1 MNAQT
6 RRRFRRLTGQ
16 VFFWKKA
23 QMPWYW
29 RCPHEYVVRQ
39 RDLGSPDV
47 GGLWGAPW
55 RCTESEFQFLKRVI
69 AEHGTRMKWRHR
81 NDVVLFDGRYCY
93 WRCEGIIN
101 RTYRISYLNGGR
113 PSEET
118 LAKLR
123 KRFWPTRKDRRYYN
137 YIDKF

>member
-1 MNAQT
+1 VRCSETNSNNA
-6 RRRFRRLTGQ
+6 
-16 VFFWKKA
+16 A
-23 QMPWYW
+23 
-29 RCPHEYVVRQ
+29 
-39 RDLGSPDV
+39 
-47 GGLWGAPW
+47 GLWPGMVKQSASQDGRSPL
-55 RCTESEFQFLKRVI
+55 RLLVVFLKRSTFPSLDRPLKQ
-69 AEHGTRMKWRHR
+69 AYQNEHGTRMRWRHR

-101 RTYRISYLNGGR
+101 RTYRISYLDGGR
-113 PSEET
+113 PSDET